1 MRYDLL
7 RIDGDVRLTQA
18 IFLSTKAHPNNQNQS
33 QDTIFE
39 SHDYESHQI
48 NHHRTTVY
56 IDTFWVRFNARSL
69 SFGTQRSSY
78 LDECQYQRSATGQH
92 GALRW

>member
-1 MRYDLL
+1 MRYDLFS
-7 RIDGDVRLTQA
+7 IDGRTVHAQA
-18 IFLSTKAHPNNQNQS
+18 IFLSTKAHPDNQNQS

-39 SHDYESHQI
+39 SHHYESHQI

-78 LDECQYQRSATGQH
+78 FDECQY
-92 GALRW
+92 